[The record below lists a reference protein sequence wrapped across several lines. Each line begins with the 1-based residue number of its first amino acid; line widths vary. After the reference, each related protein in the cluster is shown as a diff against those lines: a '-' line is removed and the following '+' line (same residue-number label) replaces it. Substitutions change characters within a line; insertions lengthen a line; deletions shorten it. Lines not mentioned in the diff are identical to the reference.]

1 MNRREE
7 IRSRLEEIGR
17 LVEQPDA
24 NLDALETECRSLKE
38 ELATIEAEAERRAKI
53 REAVNQGA
61 GTVTRTFG
69 SKPDKEFDL
78 DSEEY
83 RTTWLKRMQGKEL
96 TEVEKR
102 AYTAANGA
110 ISHLVANDILTVAR
124 DHAPL
129 LQDLTVLY
137 SESKI
142 DYYVENDNEE
152 AQDHTENA
160 EITPS
165 SDTTEKVSLNPS
177 EITKLIQVSEAAKKM
192 SIPAFNTWITTMLGK
207 AVARKINAKIITAIN
222 GSATSA
228 GTAITEETVR
238 ELLGSVSGDVI
249 RIVCNRKTLFTK
261 LLPLQ
266 DNSKSKIISF
276 EGGGATVYGVPV
288 QVDAHVSDDT
298 VLAGDMSK
306 AVAAMGEDITV
317 RNAYDIDTNS
327 YKYIGVALF
336 DVKVGIASAFA
347 KLAAAG

>member
-24 NLDALETECRSLKE
+24 DLDALEAECRTLKE
-38 ELATIEAEAERRAKI
+38 ELATIEAEAERRARI

-61 GTVTRTFG
+61 GMVTRTFG
-69 SKPDKEFDL
+69 GKANKEFSL

-83 RTTWLKRMQGKEL
+83 RTAWLKRMQGKEL
-96 TEVEKR
+96 TDVEKR

-110 ISHLVANDILTVAR
+110 ISRLVVNDIMTVVR

-129 LQDLTVLY
+129 LQDITVVY
-137 SESKI
+137 SASNI
-142 DYYVENDNEE
+142 DFYVEGTNND

-160 EITPS
+160 EITPAA
-165 SDTTEKVSLNPS
+165 DTLTKVSLSPA
-177 EITKLIQVSEAAKKM
+177 EIVKLIVVSDAAKQM
-192 SIPAFNTWITTMLGK
+192 SIPAFGAWIAKMLGE
-207 AVARKINAKIITAIN
+207 AVARKINEKIVTAITAA
-222 GSATSA
+222 ATSA
-228 GTAITEETVR
+228 GTTITTDTVQA
-238 ELLGSVSGDVI
+238 LLGSVTGNVV

-266 DNSKSKIISF
+266 DNSKSKIVTF
-276 EGGGATVYGVPV
+276 DGGAAAVYGVLV
-288 QVDAHVSDDT
+288 RVEEKVADDT

-306 AVAAMGEDITV
+306 AVAAMGEDITI
-317 RNAYDIDTNS
+317 RNAYDIDHNS
-327 YKYIGVALF
+327 YKYSGVALF